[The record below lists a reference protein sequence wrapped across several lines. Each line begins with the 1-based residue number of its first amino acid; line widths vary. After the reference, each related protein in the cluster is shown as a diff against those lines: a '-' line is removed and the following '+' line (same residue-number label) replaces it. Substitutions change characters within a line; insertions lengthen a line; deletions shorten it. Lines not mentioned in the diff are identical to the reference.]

1 SNIIYEG
8 DLSSFSSDFFAM
20 PAYIYEPSEGIIQ
33 LGYLET
39 EIIYEVFKNGTVSLS
54 QNSSSYD
61 YSNYTTELNID
72 VPFIIEDSR
81 FDD

>member
-1 SNIIYEG
+1 
-8 DLSSFSSDFFAM
+8 
-20 PAYIYEPSEGIIQ
+20 GIIQ

-81 FDD
+81 FDNLDTETTHSLYYTIRASYL